1 MWAST
6 EIGTDYVVEVGQP
19 LGNMYC
25 YISDGYYTVDDF
37 NYVDGAWVLKEGVVD
52 CSDIIGSTYLRPG
65 ARKYKDQPTVEVLDE
80 EGNVVGMEGD
90 GKLTVAD
97 KTIIGNA
104 LADWTGGLIISGY
117 WGNFDFSANFNA
129 VLGNQIYNANLI
141 EFTSTRKY
149 HNRNLLSS
157 MSTDQRWTNI
167 DWATGEF
174 ITDPEALA
182 ALNEGK
188 AGSPFIGNAV
198 FSDAAVENGS
208 FLRLTSATLGYT
220 IPKELT
226 QKIGVENLRLYVSG
240 TNLFLLTSYS
250 GFDPEVDTRRAT
262 PLTPGVDYSA
272 YPKSRGVVV
281 GVNLTF

>member
-1 MWAST
+1 
-6 EIGTDYVVEVGQP
+6 
-19 LGNMYC
+19 MYG

-37 NYVDGAWVLKEGVVD
+37 NYVDGEWVLKEGVVD
-52 CSDIIGSTYLRPG
+52 CSDIIGSNYLMPG

-90 GKLTVAD
+90 GRLTVAD

-104 LADWTGGLIISGY
+104 LADWTGGIIISGY
-117 WGNFDFSANFNA
+117 VGNFDFSANFNA

-141 EFTSTRKY
+141 EFTSSRKY
-149 HNRNLLSS
+149 SNRNLLSS
-157 MSTDQRWTNI
+157 MSTDKRWTNI

-188 AGSPFIGNAV
+188 VGSPFIGNAV

-226 QKIGVENLRLYVSG
+226 QRIGVENLRFYVSG
-240 TNLFLLTSYS
+240 TNLFCLTGYS

-272 YPKSRGVVV
+272 YPKSRGVVF